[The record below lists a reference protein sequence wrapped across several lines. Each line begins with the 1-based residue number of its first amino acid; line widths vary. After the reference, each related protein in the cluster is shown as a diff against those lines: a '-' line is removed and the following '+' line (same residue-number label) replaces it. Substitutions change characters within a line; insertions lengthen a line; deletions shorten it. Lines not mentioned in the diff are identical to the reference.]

1 MRRSLERWRLL
12 SLLLVFPVLA
22 TLLLPTLA
30 SSAGAEGVSLAD
42 LVRNDGRIESSNG
55 AIKFDDFSASLQGL
69 PRSELSRFL
78 VVPLVDGFRIQV
90 NSDSFLPADTRLTLR
105 YEAESEDDFSH
116 SSHGGGHGWSGD
128 GHDRLEQPLR
138 SMSLGL
144 VGTSFL
150 SYAGEMKARGD
161 DDHDD
166 DRVIGRLR
174 ASTRTPP
181 GPFAATDLDR
191 PSRELDIVAIF
202 LGLGG
207 PDAPIGD
214 SPHAAGASV
223 PGAEM
228 RFSFQA
234 IPEPSS
240 VVLMSLGLFGLS
252 VFARTSPRR
261 G

>member
-1 MRRSLERWRLL
+1 
-12 SLLLVFPVLA
+12 
-22 TLLLPTLA
+22 
-30 SSAGAEGVSLAD
+30 LAD
-42 LVRNDGRIESSNG
+42 LIRNDGRIESTDG
-55 AIKFDDFSASLQGL
+55 ALKFDDFSASLHGL

-78 VVPLVDGFRIQV
+78 VVPLIDGFRIQV
-90 NSDSFLPADTRLTLR
+90 NSGSFLPEDTRLILR

-116 SSHGGGHGWSGD
+116 SSHGSHGRGHKRGFGD
-128 GHDRLEQPLR
+128 GYHHHDDDEPPLR

-161 DDHDD
+161 DDDDEGHYYFHDHD
-166 DRVIGRLR
+166 EDRVIGQLR
-174 ASTRTPP
+174 ASTRRPP
-181 GPFAATDLDR
+181 LGPFAATDLDR
-191 PSRELDIVAIF
+191 PSGELDIVAVF

-207 PDAPIGD
+207 AAAPIGE
-214 SPHAAGASV
+214 SLHPGAAG

-252 VFARTSPRR
+252 LFARKGPR
-261 G
+261 GS